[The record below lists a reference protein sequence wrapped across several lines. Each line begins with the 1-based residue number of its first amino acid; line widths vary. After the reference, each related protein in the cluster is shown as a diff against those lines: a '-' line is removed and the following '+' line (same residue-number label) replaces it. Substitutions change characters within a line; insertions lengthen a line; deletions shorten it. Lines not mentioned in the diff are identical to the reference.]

1 MGLLPYTCG
10 CASQGYI
17 DNELNTRG
25 QKCICANVYRNVCSK
40 GPEPCSASFELNL
53 NEYVENSINDS
64 ETFELVD
71 FPADGFSAVTVTSE
85 GVLNATTDGIGGEEY
100 VIRYRVKTTYEGVEY
115 AAMGYV
121 YLCFK
126 NLCKGVDCEEG
137 EECDNCTGECVDLLA
152 DLEV

>member
-1 MGLLPYTCG
+1 MALLPYTCG

-25 QKCICANVYRNVCSK
+25 QKCICANTYRNVCSK
-40 GPEPCSASFELNL
+40 GPEPCAASFELNL

-64 ETFELVD
+64 ETYELVSFD
-71 FPADGFSAVTVTSE
+71 ADGFSAVTVSSA
-85 GVLNATTDGIGGEEY
+85 GVLNATTSGEGGEEY
-100 VIRYRVKTTYEGVEY
+100 VIKYKVKTTYDGVEY
-115 AAMGYV
+115 AATGYV

-126 NLCKGVDCEEG
+126 NMCRGVECTES
-137 EECDNCTGECVDLLA
+137 EECDNCTGNCVDLVA